1 MAVATGTTPV
11 WTDKDQS
18 LGSNS
23 TMNSTLP
30 ADPVALEVNPS
41 VDAARWWPAVGVITL
56 LALVLR
62 VVAIDAHSVWY
73 DEAVTARFATASFS
87 DLFSGMVRDNGN
99 PPFYWLTIA
108 AWVQLFGNSE
118 AALRGL
124 SVLCGVLS
132 VPLLA
137 CLGRR
142 LLGPLVGLV
151 AALLFA
157 VSPAAIEMANEA
169 RVYALLGLLVVLNQ
183 WCFIRWLTTQRRG
196 DLAGYMLTLALCFYS
211 HYYAFGLP
219 VIALLTLLAFPGR
232 SRAQLLTWLGA
243 TAVALLLFAPWLPVF
258 AQQLGTPGN
267 LARGGDGW
275 RVQFLAT
282 PTVFSLGRSFAW
294 RDSSLV
300 WKGTAVALSLLAFV
314 VPAGYGLYW
323 LRRQPWQ
330 AVWLAAWCVGPIL
343 GPLAVALLFSPIYA
357 TRYALLA
364 LPAFLLLVGLGL
376 QAFRPRWRAAFLT
389 VVLAATTVSLVRYV
403 SLPLK
408 DDWRAAAPVI
418 QARTGPHTPVI
429 FDSDIEVT
437 PYLYYLR
444 KLDVQPGPMIGL
456 VGERSPEQMLTG
468 VLFLQGKKVHAAPL
482 DCGEVVLSR
491 DELWLA
497 LCVPR
502 RPADFYW
509 QYFEQHGYELAESR
523 SFHRIELLRFA
534 RPAAVTSRS
543 SAAAL
548 APR

>member
-1 MAVATGTTPV
+1 
-11 WTDKDQS
+11 
-18 LGSNS
+18 
-23 TMNSTLP
+23 MNSTLP
-30 ADPVALEVNPS
+30 ADRLSDEVNPFEN
-41 VDAARWWPAVGVITL
+41 AARWWPAVGLVTL
-56 LALVLR
+56 LALLLR

-87 DLFSGMVRDNGN
+87 DLLRGMVRDNGN

-108 AWVQLFGNSE
+108 AWVQWFGNSE
-118 AALRGL
+118 AALRSL
-124 SVLCGVLS
+124 SVLCGVLT

-137 CLGRR
+137 CLGRQ

-157 VSPAAIEMANEA
+157 ISPAAIEMANEA
-169 RVYALLGLLVVLNQ
+169 RVYALLGLLVLLNQ
-183 WCFIRWLTTQRRG
+183 WCFVRWLTQQRRG
-196 DLAGYMLTLALCFYS
+196 DLAGYVLTLALCFYS
-211 HYYAFGLP
+211 HYYAVGLP

-232 SRAQLLTWLGA
+232 SRALLLTWLGA

-258 AQQLGTPGN
+258 AQQLSTPGN

-294 RDSSLV
+294 RDSSLL
-300 WKGTAVALSLLAFV
+300 WKGTAVALSLVAFV
-314 VPAGYGLYW
+314 APAGYGLYL
-323 LRRQPWQ
+323 LRRQRWQ

-364 LPAFLLLVGLGL
+364 LPAYLLLIGCGL
-376 QAFRPRWRAAFLT
+376 QAFRPRWRGAFLT
-389 VVLAATTVSLVRYV
+389 VVFAATTLSLVRYV

-408 DDWRAAAPVI
+408 DDWRAVAPVI
-418 QARTGPHTPVI
+418 QARSGPNTPVI

-444 KLDVQPGPMIGL
+444 KLDAQPGPMVGL
-456 VGERSPEQMLTG
+456 VEERSPDKVLTG
-468 VLFLQGKKVHAAPL
+468 VLFLQGKKVHATPL
-482 DCGEVVLSR
+482 DCGDVVLSR

-497 LCVPR
+497 LCVPQ
-502 RPADFYW
+502 RPANFYQ

-534 RPAAVTSRS
+534 RSAAVTSRTGS
-543 SAAAL
+543 GAAV
-548 APR
+548 PR